1 MEACKQT
8 PAGPFRSLRRSTR
21 EKQKLARV
29 SSMSLL
35 ASQPEAPKL
44 KSCFSSDNLSSMNGP
59 PPRNSRKSVV
69 FRNIEIRE
77 YEIDIGDNPSVRSGP
92 PLSLGW
98 KYEKEKIIALDE
110 FETLRGPPRQ
120 RHEMIMP
127 RNQREWLIRNSS
139 ATSAEIEDSIRDAHI
154 TQKGRCNTASSSDA
168 KERTLEVLESAGRKF
183 RRLVG
188 GSKQKKREE
197 ALRWNTPNDS
207 GKTDIAL
214 RQVYSMND
222 MTRIIPP
229 QDENDSPFVSGMLG
243 RQNTSMS
250 CCDLKSATV
259 SSESVDEEEDYCWGF
274 GMDDDDDD
282 DPVAF

>member
-1 MEACKQT
+1 MDACKQA
-8 PAGPFRSLRRSTR
+8 PAGPFQSLRRSTR

-29 SSMSLL
+29 TSMSIL

-59 PPRNSRKSVV
+59 PPSNSRKSVV

-77 YEIDIGDNPSVRSGP
+77 YERDVGDNPSVRSGP

-98 KYEKEKIIALDE
+98 KYEKEKILDLNE

-139 ATSAEIEDSIRDAHI
+139 ATSAEIEDSMRDAQL
-154 TQKGRCNTASSSDA
+154 TQKGRWNTASSSDA

-183 RRLVG
+183 RRFVG

-197 ALRWNTPNDS
+197 ALRWNTPTES
-207 GKTDIAL
+207 VKTDIAL
-214 RQVYSMND
+214 RQVCSVND
-222 MTRIIPP
+222 MARIIPP
-229 QDENDSPFVSGMLG
+229 QDENDSPYVSGVLG
-243 RQNTSMS
+243 RNNTSLS
-250 CCDLKSATV
+250 CCDLKSATL
-259 SSESVDEEEDYCWGF
+259 SFESANDEEDACWGF
-274 GMDDDDDD
+274 GMDDDDD
-282 DPVAF
+282 PVAF